1 LSKQKQE
8 IVLQEVVEALRKTV
22 ELLNELIQI
31 ERKKN

>member
-8 IVLQEVVEALRKTV
+8 IVLQEIVEALRKTV

-31 ERKKN
+31 ERKKQ